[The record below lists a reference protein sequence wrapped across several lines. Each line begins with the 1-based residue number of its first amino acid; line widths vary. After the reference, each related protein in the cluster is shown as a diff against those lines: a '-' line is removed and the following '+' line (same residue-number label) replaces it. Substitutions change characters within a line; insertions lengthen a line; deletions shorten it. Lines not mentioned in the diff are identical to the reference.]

1 MAYGD
6 YVQYTSGAR
15 KFLLRYSDLYCIY
28 YDCVVSYTYKEQSKP
43 RKEDAAVQ
51 IKKYNSYGERPVFGV
66 LSRENRLIGE
76 IPLHGHDHYE
86 IEYVADGTMVNTING
101 KETVMSPGDFYILS
115 PDDLHRL
122 DAVTGQVKLFSLCLY
137 LPELN
142 DEFADF
148 LISHK
153 TPVTGTLPEEDRP
166 LFEALIHRM
175 TAQTADAFGFA
186 SDILHSGAR
195 LAIALLYRCEPQL
208 CAGEG
213 AADDAIVAALRYIS
227 AAYREPITLEDTARR
242 VGLSPNYFCTLFR
255 QRTGC
260 SFVNYLTILRVRK
273 AQMLLAS
280 GTEKSITQVAYEVG
294 FGSYTNFYRAFL
306 RVLGTPPHQ
315 FRFREDAKP
324 LKIKK
329 PSRTV

>member
-1 MAYGD
+1 M
-6 YVQYTSGAR
+6 
-15 KFLLRYSDLYCIY
+15 
-28 YDCVVSYTYKEQSKP
+28 
-43 RKEDAAVQ
+43 Q

-101 KETVMSPGDFYILS
+101 KETVMSPGDFNILS
-115 PDDLHRL
+115 PDD
-122 DAVTGQVKLFSLCLY
+122 
-137 LPELN
+137 
-142 DEFADF
+142 
-148 LISHK
+148 
-153 TPVTGTLPEEDRP
+153 
-166 LFEALIHRM
+166 
-175 TAQTADAFGFA
+175 
-186 SDILHSGAR
+186 LHSGAR

-260 SFVNYLTILRVRK
+260 SFVNYLTVLRVRK

-315 FRFREDAKP
+315 FRFREDAEP